1 MSYGG
6 PPQNQYGGGGA
17 GYYDQQGQGHYPLQ
31 QGHSPQ
37 PQQGY
42 YPPEVSLDTKHMTY
56 RYTEPSGTSLKL
68 SFSYSYRGIRN

>member
-6 PPQNQYGGGGA
+6 PPQNQYGGGA
-17 GYYDQQGQGHYPLQ
+17 GYYDQQGQGHYPPQ

-42 YPPEVSLDTKHMTY
+42 YPPEVSLYTKHMTF
-56 RYTEPSGTSLKL
+56 RCTEPSRTALKL
-68 SFSYSYRGIRN
+68 

>member
-1 MSYGG
+1 MSYYNN

-17 GYYDQQGQGHYPLQ
+17 GHYDQQGQGHYPQ

-42 YPPEVSLDTKHMTY
+42 YSPEVCFLNTRRVAASQQTLTS
-56 RYTEPSGTSLKL
+56 RIRTETIHP
-68 SFSYSYRGIRN
+68 Y